1 MEIDKGTEKDVSTKD
16 SYYHDISHCSQ
27 DLHCTLHV
35 LGGVRNESN
44 PHYESIIPKSI
55 FTLGTGVEPIT
66 WETT

>member
-35 LGGVRNESN
+35 LGGVRNESI
-44 PHYESIIPKSI
+44 S
-55 FTLGTGVEPIT
+55 TLWIE
-66 WETT
+66 